1 LNWWNTSPAVLSHWF
16 CVAISLIMHLVSYYA
31 INQSIDQSID
41 QSINHSTINQ
51 PTSQWI
57 NQSTTQSINQS
68 INQSITQS
76 TNQCISLTGAEMAVL
91 ANKLGYEKEV
101 VRVWFCNRR
110 QALKNASKRFK
121 SDNSESSTA
130 TSWAFTKRL
139 RIQYSYQLSFHKETP
154 NPVQLPAELSQRD
167 SESST
172 ATSWAFTKRRFICIE
187 GKQRYLEYWQ

>member
-1 LNWWNTSPAVLSHWF
+1 MNWWNTSPAVLSHWF

-139 RIQYSYQLSFHKETP
+139 RIQYSYQLSFHKEEVHLHWRKTEIP
-154 NPVQLPAELSQRD
+154 RVLAVVNLIQCFHSLRTLPVHLHAVHLWS
-167 SESST
+167 
-172 ATSWAFTKRRFICIE
+172 A
-187 GKQRYLEYWQ
+187 